1 MATKL
6 DTMKALSDATMR
18 RITSSR
24 KDWMDYLDATAWL
37 YKYPLYDQLMIYA
50 QRPDARACAPIELW
64 NSVFKR
70 WVKRGS
76 KGIALIDDSSDRLK
90 LRYVFDVSDTS
101 TRSDIP
107 FKLWA
112 VKPEYQSQIL
122 EELTNRFGAIDSASD
137 FVEQLREVALNV
149 ALDNVGDYADVM
161 PLIADG
167 SGLVGMD
174 HREILDR
181 FIAIVAESVIYT
193 VLARAGLNPRALE
206 PSFAFESI
214 AYFDTPLVASQLGCA
229 TRDISEMVLRQ
240 IERSVRAI
248 EQQVRDNIA
257 NSSQE
262 RENDVES
269 HPIQPER
276 SETDGT
282 DLSTE
287 RGLPAPEHDA
297 GEPTDRTAGQI
308 RTDTQGVSQDEPQGA
323 LQRPITLW
331 ELDGAPDDDRSAS
344 ARADQRNSTA
354 DGRRRGRERA
364 DEGGES
370 APVDAP
376 DEQPPDDGRGDG
388 AAGDAVHL
396 ISEAEQLN
404 LLETEADRETASF
417 LLQQDIDAELLRGS
431 GFDHGKNRIL
441 AFYQANPDVK
451 GAIAFLKNEYGIGG
465 HSFTYQDDSS
475 GFVDHDGKGL
485 SFRQWGTEQQKT
497 LSWSQVHRRIA
508 ELIRTDRYTVEEEP
522 AHVPAAVEPAPVEPI
537 QAGKNFRITND
548 SLGAGGPKTK
558 YAMNVAAIRTLK
570 QIETEHRQATLPE
583 QEILSHYVG
592 WGGVADAFDA
602 AKYAWQ
608 NEYAELQTLLTDEEY
623 RSARESVLNAHY
635 TSPTVIKAMFEAIE
649 RMGFSTGNVL
659 EPACGIGNFFGL
671 VPESMSNSRFYGV
684 ELDSITGRIA
694 QLLYPENQI
703 AIQGFETT
711 DYPDHF
717 FDVAIGNV
725 PFGDYGIADQRY
737 DKHHFLIHDY
747 FFAKTLDK
755 VRPGGVVAFVTSSG
769 TMDKKNSQVRKYLAQ
784 RAELICAVRL
794 PNNAFLANAGTS
806 VVADIL
812 FLQKRDRP
820 IEIEPDW
827 VHLGQSPEG
836 FVINQYFVD
845 HPDHIL
851 GELTS
856 ESTQYGK
863 QECTVKPIEG
873 ASLAVQLRT
882 ALSSLHAEIAEVV
895 QPNDLEEAP
904 VVSIPANPDV
914 RNFSFTLVNDT
925 LYYRENSRMNPV
937 EVSVT
942 AEHRIRGMIEL
953 RDSTRR
959 LIELQLNGNSDVE
972 IVAEQ
977 TQLNELY
984 DTFTAK
990 YGLINSR
997 GNDMAF
1003 SDDSSYCLLCSLEI
1017 LDEEGN
1023 LARKADMF
1031 TKRTIRQQV
1040 AITHADTASEALA
1053 ISMSERARVD
1063 LNYMSDLTGL
1073 NEKQL
1078 VADLTGVI
1086 FRDYGSLDPEQIA
1099 WAFFDPKQFPMV
1111 TAGEYLSGNVRE
1123 KLIQVRK
1130 LREMLSGHGT
1140 DETILAQLDTSITAL
1155 EQVQPQALTASEI
1168 DVRLG
1173 STWIPP
1179 EIVESFTHELFQASG
1194 WARSRTHILFSSF
1207 TANWTITNK
1216 SADYGSVPATV
1227 TYGTT
1232 RANGYRILED
1242 TLNLRDVRIFDTV
1255 RDADGKE
1262 QRVLNKKETI
1272 LAQQKQQLI
1281 KEAFSQ
1287 WIWRDAD
1294 RREQLT
1300 TLYNER
1306 FNSTRPR
1313 EYDGSHIRFVG
1324 MNPEIELR
1332 PHQAD
1337 SVARVLYGGNALLAH
1352 VVGAGK
1358 TFAMTAAAMEL
1369 KRLGLCQKSL
1379 FVVPNHLTEQWATEF
1394 LQLYPSANILV
1405 ATKRDFER
1413 MRRRTFCSR
1422 IATGD
1427 YDAVIIG
1434 HSQFEK
1440 IPMSLERQQ
1449 AQLQEQLD
1457 EVLSGIAEAK
1467 EARAERF
1474 TIKQMERARKSIKLK
1489 LDKLNSTTRK
1499 DDVITFEEL
1508 GVDRLFVDEAHGFK
1522 NLSVFTKM
1530 RNVAGI
1536 SQTEAQKSSDLFL
1549 KCRYMDELTGG
1560 RGVVFATGT
1569 PVSNSM
1575 TELYTM
1581 QRYLQ
1586 YGTLHT
1592 RGLQHFDAWAST
1604 FGETVTSIEL
1614 APEGTGYRARTRFA
1628 RFFNLPELITMFKEV
1643 ADIKTADMLRLPV
1656 PEVEYHNIRLEPSDL
1671 QQSMVAGLADR
1682 AERVRNQMI
1691 DPSVDN
1697 MLTITND
1704 GRKLALDQRMLNG
1717 ALPDDPNSKVNVCL
1731 RNVLEVWQATQ
1742 SERRTQ
1748 LVFCDLST
1756 PKGFR
1761 AFSAYDDLRQK
1772 LISSG
1777 VPAEEIAFIHD
1788 ANTEIKKTELF
1799 AKVRAGQ
1806 VRILLGSTAKMGSGT
1821 NVQRLLYAEHHLDI
1835 PWRPADLEQRE
1846 GRAIRQGNTCP
1857 TVHIYRYVTEGTF
1870 DAYMWATLEN
1880 KQKFIGQ
1887 IMTSKSPVRSCEDVD
1902 ETALTYAEVKALATG
1917 DERIKEK
1924 MDLEVDVAKLKLVR
1938 ANYLSQKYALEDALL
1953 KRFPQ
1958 EIQREKARIAGYAAD
1973 IDRLTAHDANPS
1985 IGMELGGIV
1994 FTERKDAGAAL
2005 LATCKAQISP
2015 EQPEIGTYRGFDL
2028 SLSFDALNR
2037 AFRLALKGS
2046 LSHNVELGDD
2056 LFGNLQRIDN
2066 VLGALPDRLKSA
2078 KERLSDLEQQKSAAA
2093 EEVEK
2098 PFSQEEE
2105 LKDKCARLAALD
2117 AELNIDKERGE
2128 PVVALEESDTAD
2140 TTEQVTDQ
2148 EEHTSVLTQLREF
2161 SESDAFPAR
2170 QMRVCAAMEER

>member
-1 MATKL
+1 MAIKL

-18 RITSSR
+18 RITSTR
-24 KDWMDYLDATAWL
+24 KSWMDYLDATACL
-37 YKYPLYDQLMIYA
+37 YKYPFNDQLMIYA

-76 KGIALIDDSSDRLK
+76 KGIALIDDSGDRLK

-107 FKLWA
+107 FRLWA
-112 VKPEYQSQIL
+112 VEPEHQMQVL
-122 EELTNRFGAIDSASD
+122 EELTNRFGVIDSTGD

-149 ALDNVGDYADVM
+149 AMDNVGDYADMM

-181 FIAIVAESVIYT
+181 FITTVAESVIYT
-193 VLARAGLNPRALE
+193 VLARAGMNPRALE
-206 PSFAFESI
+206 PPFAFDSI
-214 AYFDTPLVASQLGCA
+214 AYFDTLLVASQLGCA

-248 EQQVRDNIA
+248 EQQTRDNIA

-262 RENDVES
+262 MENDVKS
-269 HPIQPER
+269 HPIQLER
-276 SETDGT
+276 SETNGT
-282 DLSTE
+282 DRSTE
-287 RGLPAPEHDA
+287 RGLPTPESNT
-297 GEPTDRTAGQI
+297 GEPTDRAAGQI
-308 RTDTQGVSQDEPQGA
+308 RTDAQGVSQDEPQGA
-323 LQRPITLW
+323 IQRPITLW
-331 ELDGAPDDDRSAS
+331 ELDGTPDADRSTN
-344 ARADQRNSTA
+344 ARAD
-354 DGRRRGRERA
+354 RRGHTPTGNHRGRERA

-370 APVDAP
+370 APVDAA

-417 LLQQDIDAELLRGS
+417 LLQQDIDAELLSGS
-431 GFDHGKNRIL
+431 GFEHGKNRIL
-441 AFYQANPDVK
+441 AFYRTSPDAKAAV
-451 GAIAFLKNEYGIGG
+451 AFLKNEYGIGG
-465 HSFTYQDDSS
+465 HSFTYQDGSS
-475 GFVDHDGKGL
+475 GFVDHDGKGI
-485 SFRQWGTEQQKT
+485 SFRHWSNNQQKT

-508 ELIRTDRYTVEEEP
+508 ELIRSGRYKAENEP
-522 AHVPAAVEPAPVEPI
+522 KRAPTPIELDPVDPI
-537 QAGKNFRITND
+537 QTGKNFRITDD
-548 SLGAGGPKTK
+548 SLGVGGPKTK
-558 YAMNVAAIRTLK
+558 FSMNVAAILTLK
-570 QIETEHRQATLPE
+570 QIESEHRQATQSE
-583 QEILSHYVG
+583 QEILARYVG

-602 AKYAWQ
+602 TKDAWQ
-608 NEYAELQTLLTDEEY
+608 KEYVELQALLTEEEY

-635 TSPTVIKAMFEAIE
+635 TSPTVIKAMYEALA

-671 VPESMSNSRFYGV
+671 VPESTTNSRFYGV

-694 QLLYPENQI
+694 QLLYPENKI
-703 AIQGFETT
+703 SIRGFETA

-725 PFGDYGIADQRY
+725 PFGDYGVADQRY

-747 FFAKTLDK
+747 FFAKALDK
-755 VRPGGVVAFVTSSG
+755 VRPSGVVAFVTSSG
-769 TMDKKNSQVRKYLAQ
+769 TMDKKNPQVRKYLAQ
-784 RAELICAVRL
+784 RAELIGAVRL

-836 FVINQYFVD
+836 FAINQYFVD

-873 ASLAVQLRT
+873 ASLAEQLHA

-895 QPNDLEEAP
+895 QPDDLKEAP
-904 VVSIPANPDV
+904 VSSIPASPDV
-914 RNFSFTLVNDT
+914 RNFSFTLVNGRI
-925 LYYRENSRMNPV
+925 YYRENSRMNPV
-937 EVSVT
+937 EASVT

-953 RDSTRR
+953 RDCTRR
-959 LIELQLNGNSDVE
+959 LIELQLNGSSDVE
-972 IVAEQ
+972 IATEQ
-977 TQLNELY
+977 TRLSELY
-984 DTFTAK
+984 DAFAAK

-1063 LNYMSDLTGL
+1063 LPYLSTLTGL
-1073 NEKQL
+1073 SEQQI
-1078 VADLTGVI
+1078 VSDLAGVI
-1086 FRDYGSLDPEQIA
+1086 FRDYGSLEPDQTA
-1099 WAFFDPKQFPMV
+1099 WAFFDPQQFPMV
-1111 TAGEYLSGNVRE
+1111 TADEYLSGNVRE
-1123 KLIQVRK
+1123 KLVQVRK
-1130 LREMLSGHGT
+1130 LREMLSGHGA
-1140 DETILAQLDTSITAL
+1140 DGTIIAQLDTSIAAL

-1179 EIVESFTHELFQASG
+1179 EIVESFMHELFQTSG

-1216 SADYGSVPATV
+1216 SADYGSVSTTV
-1227 TYGTT
+1227 TYGTA

-1262 QRVLNKKETI
+1262 QRVQNKKETI

-1281 KEAFSQ
+1281 KEAFAQ
-1287 WIWRDAD
+1287 WVWRDAD

-1300 TLYNER
+1300 ALYNER

-1313 EYDGSHIRFVG
+1313 EYNGRHIRFVG

-1332 PHQAD
+1332 PHQTD

-1379 FVVPNHLTEQWATEF
+1379 FVVPNHLTEQWAAEF

-1413 MRRRTFCSR
+1413 TRRRTFCSR

-1457 EVLSGIAEAK
+1457 EVLSGITEAK

-1489 LDKLNSTTRK
+1489 LDKLNNATRK

-1549 KCRYMDELTGG
+1549 KCRYMDEITGG

-1586 YGTLHT
+1586 YDTLRA

-1643 ADIKTADMLRLPV
+1643 ADIKTADMLHLPV

-1671 QQSMVAGLADR
+1671 QRSMVAGLADR

-1717 ALPDDPNSKVNVCL
+1717 SLPDDPNSKVNVCL
-1731 RNVLEVWQATQ
+1731 RNVLEVWQTTRAQ
-1742 SERRTQ
+1742 RRTQ

-1788 ANTEIKKTELF
+1788 ANTEIKKAELF

-1806 VRILLGSTAKMGSGT
+1806 VRILLGSTVKMGSGT

-1953 KRFPQ
+1953 KHFPQ
-1958 EIQREKARIAGYAAD
+1958 EIAREKSRIAGYATD
-1973 IDRLTAHDANPS
+1973 IERLAAHDTDPAL
-1985 IGMELGGIV
+1985 GMDLGGIV
-1994 FTERKDAGAAL
+1994 YTERKDAGTAL
-2005 LATCKAQISP
+2005 LAACKAQTSP
-2015 EQPEIGTYRGFDL
+2015 EQTEIGTYRGFDL
-2028 SLSFDALNR
+2028 FLSFDALNR
-2037 AFRLALKGS
+2037 AFRLTLKGS

-2066 VLGALPDRLKSA
+2066 ALAALPDRLETA

-2093 EEVEK
+2093 DEVEK
-2098 PFSQEEE
+2098 TFPQEEE
-2105 LKDKCARLAALD
+2105 LNEKCARLVTLD

-2128 PVVALEESDTAD
+2128 SAAALEESDFDSTI
-2140 TTEQVTDQ
+2140 EQETDQ
-2148 EEHTSVLTQLREF
+2148 QECTSVLSQLRDFAE
-2161 SESDAFPAR
+2161 SEILPAR
-2170 QMRVCAAMEER
+2170 QMRACAAMEER